1 MSEAVCTCDHPEE
14 EISKEEDAEEV
25 IEEPVEKMDNPEEL
39 AAAIGALQSVL
50 AYLEGHAGGAAPEA
64 EAGGEEMYE
73 KSEEPLSVEEA
84 LETLKKSGVEIYT
97 GKKNTP
103 AMPET
108 TEDAP
113 VKVNW
118 MEFSKSF
125 DEIDR
130 LKKDAGVEE

>member
-1 MSEAVCTCDHPEE
+1 MSDAVCTCDHPEASEETTE
-14 EISKEEDAEEV
+14 EIV
-25 IEEPVEKMDNPEEL
+25 EEPVEKMDGNPEEL

-50 AYLEGHAGGAAPEA
+50 AYLEGHSGGAPEAEA

-73 KSEEPLSVEEA
+73 KSAEPLSIEDA

-97 GKKNTP
+97 GKKVTP

-108 TEDAP
+108 TDAAP
-113 VKVNW
+113 VKINW

-125 DEIDR
+125 DEIDN
-130 LKKDAGVEE
+130 LKKENGVEE